1 MYMPRFLV
9 TQEVYD
15 AASPGERQKYNY
27 VVDERIHIIP
37 ESFCAPKD
45 TALSMGSSD
54 GRPSHLSD

>member
-27 VVDERIHIIP
+27 VVDERQHSLSDWFNIP
-37 ESFCAPKD
+37 EDMKLLPLDNAGGADKS
-45 TALSMGSSD
+45 LS
-54 GRPSHLSD
+54 